1 MKAHARSLII
11 ALAAVAL
18 AASLAA
24 LYVHYR
30 TIQDPAYS
38 SFCDV
43 NETVS
48 CQALY
53 QSEYGSV
60 AGVPVA
66 AGGAI
71 WAGLVLILAFGGMR
85 QRNSELA
92 GRVGGYLFVLATIG
106 LAAVFYFAYASFFVL
121 GQACPLCIA
130 VYVSVASIFIVSAAT
145 ATSLAA
151 IPQHLTRDIT
161 AVTRSQM
168 A

>member
-1 MKAHARSLII
+1 MKAHARTLII

-18 AASLAA
+18 TASLVS

-30 TIQDPAYS
+30 SIQDPAYS
-38 SFCDV
+38 RFCDV

-71 WAGLVLILAFGGMR
+71 WAGLGLVLAIGGIQ
-85 QRNSELA
+85 QRTSELA
-92 GRVGGYLFVLATIG
+92 APKERREGFPPTRPTERPEGVLS
-106 LAAVFYFAYASFFVL
+106 AS
-121 GQACPLCIA
+121 PK
-130 VYVSVASIFIVSAAT
+130 
-145 ATSLAA
+145 
-151 IPQHLTRDIT
+151 
-161 AVTRSQM
+161 
-168 A
+168 